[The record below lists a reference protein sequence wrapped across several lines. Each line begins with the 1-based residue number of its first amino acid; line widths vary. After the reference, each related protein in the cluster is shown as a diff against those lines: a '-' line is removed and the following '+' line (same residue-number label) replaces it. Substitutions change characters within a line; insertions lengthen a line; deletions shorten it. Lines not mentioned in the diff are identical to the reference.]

1 MSVNRF
7 RRIAP
12 VLDPT
17 MHMYRKET
25 VLPDLSQIGALA
37 TGLQGSYDSKIPRP
51 QHIQGDAPLVD
62 QYFVK
67 PVEDLKGKAVEAF
80 KKGDTSQGVNYMK
93 QMEQFIYNS
102 KQPGGAFNTFES
114 NYADATEYQKGIRT
128 NKDISKDTQDFS
140 INKSLSSFQSFD
152 KDGNRQKFS
161 GYIPAK
167 DVDMNDYF
175 TKLAKDWAET
185 EWIKGYRPAMNGQY
199 YDQRTGKK
207 VSKEEIVNSLR
218 NSWMNNPDIAPY
230 VKQLSE
236 MYGEEEAL
244 RRVTSSINLAAEK
257 EAFESETSKLV
268 GNKEYDIQGRL
279 RVAREKQK
287 LKDDA
292 DMRTQIS
299 AAFQYDPIGAK
310 DLDLKDGLVKTK
322 EAVVDV
328 TNTPSQFGGSA
339 GAGIPN
345 KKAVYENKGL
355 NEMVNDP
362 KMKTYFDERPGLK
375 GVIATIPSAGKT
387 PVQFNKEVEG
397 IYKQLQNNRA
407 KTMEFDFMSDKEIS
421 RTSNILLK
429 QRGIINN
436 QVYALSNTGKPQY
449 LDPKDLDLKKVTLYG
464 KTKGG
469 NGFYP
474 GSYFGTV
481 EKNGAVLQ
489 VVVEPVDYQTGVH
502 YAPFKALMQPTY
514 TYEPSP
520 WVKINLPSGQKT
532 IRSKSLIEYDD
543 PKNPKTVR
551 DINLQFEEQ
560 VDGKVVPLQGIDKN
574 AITSYFEQN
583 APQN

>member
-1 MSVNRF
+1 
-7 RRIAP
+7 
-12 VLDPT
+12 
-17 MHMYRKET
+17 
-25 VLPDLSQIGALA
+25 
-37 TGLQGSYDSKIPRP
+37 
-51 QHIQGDAPLVD
+51 
-62 QYFVK
+62 
-67 PVEDLKGKAVEAF
+67 
-80 KKGDTSQGVNYMK
+80 
-93 QMEQFIYNS
+93 
-102 KQPGGAFNTFES
+102 
-114 NYADATEYQKGIRT
+114 
-128 NKDISKDTQDFS
+128 
-140 INKSLSSFQSFD
+140 
-152 KDGNRQKFS
+152 
-161 GYIPAK
+161 
-167 DVDMNDYF
+167 
-175 TKLAKDWAET
+175 
-185 EWIKGYRPAMNGQY
+185 MNGQY
-199 YDQRTGKK
+199 FDQRTGKK
-207 VSKEEIVNSLR
+207 VSKEEIVGSLR
-218 NSWMNNPDIAPY
+218 DSWMNNPDIAPY
-230 VKQLSE
+230 VQQLTE
-236 MYGEEEAL
+236 MYGKDEAL
-244 RRVTSSINLAAEK
+244 ARVSSAINLAAEK

-292 DMRTQIS
+292 DMRTQLS

-345 KKAVYENKGL
+345 KKAVYEDKGL

-375 GVIATIPSAGKT
+375 GVVSSIPSAGKT
-387 PVQFNKEVEG
+387 PTQFNKEVEN

-407 KTMEFDFMSDKEIS
+407 KTMEFDFMKPKEMS
-421 RTSNILLK
+421 EVENVLLK
-429 QRGIINN
+429 KRAIINN

-481 EKNGAVLQ
+481 EKNGTVLQ

-514 TYEPSP
+514 TYEPSA

-574 AITSYFEQN
+574 TITSYFEQN
-583 APQN
+583 APQ